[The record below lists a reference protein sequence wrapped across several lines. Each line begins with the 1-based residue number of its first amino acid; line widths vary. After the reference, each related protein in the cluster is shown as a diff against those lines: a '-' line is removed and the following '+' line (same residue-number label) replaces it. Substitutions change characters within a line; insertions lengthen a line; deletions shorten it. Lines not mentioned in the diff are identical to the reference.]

1 MGAAFVVP
9 GLSCSDTYGIFLDQV
24 HWQVDSATGPPE
36 VLQLSWYL
44 HIHFLFVFPFYKGP
58 AIRIGTVCLLFS
70 FLPQH
75 LEQGFELNSDS
86 DKYLLNEHMYVHCN
100 ILYVFNCLKWWSLC
114 YQLSFVLIIII
125 LLKTYLIIRN
135 KWLLIRKRL
144 IYPTIMEGQRCAR
157 HGREM
162 NKQSQFFHGKIC
174 NWE

>member
-1 MGAAFVVP
+1 MIYLCGYCINVCFSPKQSPLWEQRPLSAYDCQWFPAP
-9 GLSCSDTYGIFLDQV
+9 ASMLGPSWGL
-24 HWQVDSATGPPE
+24 
-36 VLQLSWYL
+36 
-44 HIHFLFVFPFYKGP
+44 
-58 AIRIGTVCLLFS
+58 
-70 FLPQH
+70 
-75 LEQGFELNSDS
+75 